1 MRIISVFLLALFF
14 AGAAVPQ
21 AAVQG
26 VDSAVKIAEKAL
38 RKMYGKRKIE
48 SEKPLNAK
56 LDGNVW
62 VVTGTLHCRDSKG
75 NETGMCVGGVA
86 EARISKDDGRVLS
99 VTHTK

>member
-1 MRIISVFLLALFF
+1 MRIISVFLLALLF

-21 AAVQG
+21 AAVQD
-26 VDSAVKIAEKAL
+26 VDSAGKIAEKAL
-38 RKMYGKRKIE
+38 RKVYGKRQIE
-48 SEKPLNAK
+48 SPLNAK

-75 NETGMCVGGVA
+75 NETGICAGGVA